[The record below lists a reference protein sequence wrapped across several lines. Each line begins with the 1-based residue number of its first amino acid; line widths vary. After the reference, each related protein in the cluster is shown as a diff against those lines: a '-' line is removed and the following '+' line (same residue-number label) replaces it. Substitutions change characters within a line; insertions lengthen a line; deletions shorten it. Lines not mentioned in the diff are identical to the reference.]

1 MSESEQSR
9 TFSSRAQGLSVRLH
23 GRGGQGAVTAANI
36 LALAAHLAGHQVR
49 ANPLYG
55 PERRGAPVASFL
67 RISSEPIRLKCQIY
81 RPDCV
86 MVLDARLPQTVPV
99 LDGLKEGGIAIF
111 NQQRPLEG
119 LRGLERV
126 AQLAWVDATAIA
138 KEVLGSP
145 ITNTT
150 MVGAFARVFHEL
162 FTMEAVAEAIRR
174 TFPDPGMGENNFR
187 AAQQAYE
194 RCELQVLRKSL
205 S

>member
-1 MSESEQSR
+1 M
-9 TFSSRAQGLSVRLH
+9 LSVRLH

-36 LALAAHLAGHQVR
+36 LAMAAHLAGYQVR

-67 RISSEPIRLKCQIY
+67 RISPESIRIKCQIY

-86 MVLDARLPQTVPV
+86 VVLDARLPQTVPV
-99 LDGLKEGGIAIF
+99 LDGLVDGGSALF

-119 LRGLERV
+119 IPGLERV
-126 AQLAWVDATAIA
+126 GRLAWVDATAIA
-138 KEVLGSP
+138 KEMLGSP

-150 MVGAFARVFHEL
+150 MVGAFVRL
-162 FTMEAVAEAIRR
+162 YDWIPLEAIKEAIQR
-174 TFPDPGMGENNFR
+174 TFPDPSMGEANFR

-194 RCELQVLRKSL
+194 RCVLSGVEHKI
-205 S
+205 